1 MKEVVLLIERVKIE
15 INDVENHLAHVH
27 VVSWKEK

>member
-15 INDVENHLAHVH
+15 LNDVENQLAHVH